1 MTGRFADLPDL
12 AREHGT
18 PLYVYDVADLRRA
31 HADLREAIGD
41 GSTLYYSLKANPHP
55 LVAGELAR
63 IGCATEIASAGEV
76 GLALAAGFAPAD
88 ILFTG
93 PAKSDADLD
102 TALTAGIRRFSVD
115 SPTDLGRLARAAAE
129 HGAALSC
136 LLRVNADQAVPGM
149 GLTMAGIA
157 SQFGADASWVTSCPE
172 AFASVGG
179 ARVSGLHLYM
189 GTNIDDPEVLYEQ
202 FATSMALAGALRRV
216 LGTSLT
222 DVNLGGGFA
231 VPYARRG
238 GRPSYREL
246 ASRLPPVCDRNLPG
260 WRDGG
265 VRLAF
270 ESGRYLAG
278 GCGVLVCQV
287 IDVKVSKGRTF
298 VLLDAGINQ
307 LGGMSGL
314 RRVPRIVP
322 DLLPLTGLAASAR
335 GGWVEDCVV
344 AGPLCTPLD
353 TWCQGVRLPRLR
365 PGDLVATPNVGAYGL
380 TASLVA
386 FLGHDPAP
394 EVVVDSDRPGAP
406 PHVSRLALVREAV
419 RAPALAH

>member
-1 MTGRFADLPDL
+1 MTGRLADLPDL
-12 AREHGT
+12 VRRHGT

-31 HADLREAIGD
+31 HADLREAIGA
-41 GSTLYYSLKANPHP
+41 GSTLYYALKANPHP

-63 IGCATEIASAGEV
+63 LGCGCEVASAGEV
-76 GLALAAGFAPAD
+76 GLALSAGFAAAD

-102 TALTAGIRRFSVD
+102 AALTAGVRRFSVD
-115 SPTDLGRLARAAAE
+115 SPADLRRLGRAAADY
-129 HGAALSC
+129 GVTLSC
-136 LLRVNADQAVPGM
+136 LLRVNADRAVPGM
-149 GLTMAGIA
+149 GLTMTGTA

-172 AFASVGG
+172 AFASAGG
-179 ARVSGLHLYM
+179 ARVTGLHLYM
-189 GTNIDDPEVLYEQ
+189 GTNIDDLEVLCAQ
-202 FATSMALAGALRRV
+202 FATSVALAGSLRRL
-216 LGTSLT
+216 LGGGLL
-222 DVNLGGGFA
+222 DIDLGGGFGM
-231 VPYARRG
+231 PYARIGR
-238 GRPSYREL
+238 RPSYREL
-246 ASRLPPVCDRNLPG
+246 AARLPPLCDRDLPG
-260 WRDGG
+260 WREGL

-322 DLLPLTGLAASAR
+322 DLLPLAGAADAAR
-335 GGWVEDCVV
+335 GWIEDCVV

-386 FLGHDPAP
+386 FLGHGPAP
-394 EVVVDSDRPGAP
+394 EVVVDSDRPGEP
-406 PHVSRLALVREAV
+406 PRASRLALVREAV
-419 RAPALAH
+419 GIPEFAH